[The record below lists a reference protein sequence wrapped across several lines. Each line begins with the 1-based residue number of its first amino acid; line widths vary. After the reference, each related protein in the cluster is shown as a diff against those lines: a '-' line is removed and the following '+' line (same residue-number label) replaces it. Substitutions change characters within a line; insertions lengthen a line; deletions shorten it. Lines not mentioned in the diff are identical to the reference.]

1 MSIDEIMSLEDIIEY
16 LDAVKYDLTPGDDIT
31 LTTPEDD
38 FSFNLWWSSPSL
50 NLNWYPIVQ
59 VDDSDDVIFW
69 REGTENPDNWYR
81 VIDQA
86 IDKIIQVYDVEEEEI
101 VDDNYVEEEYED
113 DYDPNSYGQHS
124 EDWYIARDHGEDTD
138 PFV

>member
-1 MSIDEIMSLEDIIEY
+1 MNIDEIMSFEDIIEY

-31 LTTPEDD
+31 LTTPEYD
-38 FSFNLWWSSPSL
+38 FTFYLWWHSPSL

-59 VDDSDDVIFW
+59 VDNDTGIIFN

-86 IDKIIQVYDVEEEEI
+86 IDKIIQTYDVEEELA
-101 VDDNYVEEEYED
+101 DDAYVEEYED

-124 EDWYIARDHGEDTD
+124 EDWYIARDHGEDTE